1 MIILYWCS
9 TRGCRTHFAYAT
21 FICHHY
27 AICFAKFGGI
37 KENVEVV
44 RSFDWWTVVIGVLIA
59 IGIVMLCV
67 KIKDFVVSTFGITTK
82 SALAKQAQEERIKDL
97 NNQII
102 DLQKEIQQFKDN
114 RTNDREQSFDIQK
127 QLTDS
132 QTLLQNS
139 VENLRKMLVNKEIN
153 DMRWEILDFS
163 NAVMNGRVYNK
174 EIYDHIFDTYTEYER
189 VLEEN
194 GLENGKVDSSMQF
207 VRNKYLELMEKS
219 FKQ

>member
-1 MIILYWCS
+1 MD
-9 TRGCRTHFAYAT
+9 
-21 FICHHY
+21 
-27 AICFAKFGGI
+27 KFGGI
-37 KENVEVV
+37 KDNVEIV
-44 RSFDWWTVVIGVLIA
+44 SDLDWWTVVIGVLIA

-67 KIKDFVVSTFGITTK
+67 KVKDFIVSTFGITTK
-82 SALAKQAQEERIKDL
+82 TALAKQAQEQHIKDL
-97 NNQII
+97 HGQIYG
-102 DLQKEIQQFKDN
+102 LQKEIQQFKEN
-114 RTNDREQSFDIQK
+114 RIHDREQSFDIQK
-127 QLTDS
+127 QLTSS
-132 QTLLQNS
+132 QTLLQES

-207 VRNKYLELMEKS
+207 VRNKYLELMEKG

>member
-1 MIILYWCS
+1 MD
-9 TRGCRTHFAYAT
+9 
-21 FICHHY
+21 
-27 AICFAKFGGI
+27 KFGGI

-44 RSFDWWTVVIGVLIA
+44 SSLDWWTVVIGVLIA

-82 SALAKQAQEERIKDL
+82 SALAKQAQEEHIKEL
-97 NNQII
+97 QAQII
-102 DLQKEIQQFKDN
+102 DLQKEVQQFKDN
-114 RTNDREQSFDIQK
+114 RIHDRDQSFDIQK

-194 GLENGKVDSSMQF
+194 GLENGKVNSSMQF
-207 VRNKYLELMEKS
+207 VRNKYLELMDKG

>member
-1 MIILYWCS
+1 MD
-9 TRGCRTHFAYAT
+9 
-21 FICHHY
+21 
-27 AICFAKFGGI
+27 KFDGI

-102 DLQKEIQQFKDN
+102 DLQKEVQQFKDN
-114 RTNDREQSFDIQK
+114 RIHDRDQSFDIQK

-153 DMRWEILDFS
+153 DMRLEILDFS

-207 VRNKYLELMEKS
+207 VRNKYLELMEKG

>member
-1 MIILYWCS
+1 MD
-9 TRGCRTHFAYAT
+9 
-21 FICHHY
+21 
-27 AICFAKFGGI
+27 KFGEI

-102 DLQKEIQQFKDN
+102 DLQKEVQQFKDN
-114 RTNDREQSFDIQK
+114 RTHDREQSFDIQK

>member
-1 MIILYWCS
+1 MD
-9 TRGCRTHFAYAT
+9 
-21 FICHHY
+21 
-27 AICFAKFGGI
+27 KFGGI

-44 RSFDWWTVVIGVLIA
+44 SSLDWWTVVIGVLIA

-82 SALAKQAQEERIKDL
+82 SALAKQAQEEHIKEL
-97 NNQII
+97 QAQII
-102 DLQKEIQQFKDN
+102 DLQKDVQQFKDN
-114 RTNDREQSFDIQK
+114 RTHDREQSFDIQK

-207 VRNKYLELMEKS
+207 VRNKYLELMDKG

>member
-1 MIILYWCS
+1 MD
-9 TRGCRTHFAYAT
+9 
-21 FICHHY
+21 
-27 AICFAKFGGI
+27 KFDGI

-102 DLQKEIQQFKDN
+102 DLQKEVQQFKDN
-114 RTNDREQSFDIQK
+114 RTHDREQSFDIQK

-207 VRNKYLELMEKS
+207 VRNKYLELMEKG

>member
-1 MIILYWCS
+1 MD
-9 TRGCRTHFAYAT
+9 
-21 FICHHY
+21 
-27 AICFAKFGGI
+27 KFDGI

-44 RSFDWWTVVIGVLIA
+44 RSFDWWTVVVGVLIA

-102 DLQKEIQQFKDN
+102 DLQKEVQQFKDN
-114 RTNDREQSFDIQK
+114 RVHDRDQSFDIQK

-207 VRNKYLELMEKS
+207 VRNKYLELMEKG

>member
-1 MIILYWCS
+1 MD
-9 TRGCRTHFAYAT
+9 
-21 FICHHY
+21 
-27 AICFAKFGGI
+27 KFGGI

-59 IGIVMLCV
+59 ICIVMLCV

-114 RTNDREQSFDIQK
+114 RTHDREQSFDIQK

>member
-1 MIILYWCS
+1 MD
-9 TRGCRTHFAYAT
+9 
-21 FICHHY
+21 
-27 AICFAKFGGI
+27 KFDGI

-44 RSFDWWTVVIGVLIA
+44 RSFDWWTVVVGVLIA

-102 DLQKEIQQFKDN
+102 DLQTEVQHFKDN
-114 RTNDREQSFDIQK
+114 RVHDRDQSFDIQK

-207 VRNKYLELMEKS
+207 VRNKYLELMEKG

>member
-1 MIILYWCS
+1 MD
-9 TRGCRTHFAYAT
+9 
-21 FICHHY
+21 
-27 AICFAKFGGI
+27 KFSGI

-114 RTNDREQSFDIQK
+114 RIHDRDQSFDIQK

-194 GLENGKVDSSMQF
+194 GLENGKVNSSMQF
-207 VRNKYLELMEKS
+207 VRNKYLELMEKG

>member
-1 MIILYWCS
+1 MD
-9 TRGCRTHFAYAT
+9 
-21 FICHHY
+21 
-27 AICFAKFGGI
+27 KFDGI

-114 RTNDREQSFDIQK
+114 RTHDREQSFDIQK

-194 GLENGKVDSSMQF
+194 GLENGKVNSSMQF

>member
-1 MIILYWCS
+1 MD
-9 TRGCRTHFAYAT
+9 
-21 FICHHY
+21 
-27 AICFAKFGGI
+27 KFGGI
-37 KENVEVV
+37 IENVEVV

-114 RTNDREQSFDIQK
+114 RTHDREQSFDIQK

>member
-1 MIILYWCS
+1 MD
-9 TRGCRTHFAYAT
+9 
-21 FICHHY
+21 
-27 AICFAKFGGI
+27 KFGGI
-37 KENVEVV
+37 KENIEVIQ
-44 RSFDWWTVVIGVLIA
+44 SFDWWTVVIGVLIA

-67 KIKDFVVSTFGITTK
+67 KIKDFVVSTLGITTK
-82 SALAKQAQEERIKDL
+82 SALAKQAQEEHIKDL

-102 DLQKEIQQFKDN
+102 DLQKEVQQFKDN
-114 RTNDREQSFDIQK
+114 RIHDREQSFDIQK

-163 NAVMNGRVYNK
+163 NAVMNGRTYNK

-207 VRNKYLELMEKS
+207 VRNKYLELMEKG

>member
-1 MIILYWCS
+1 MD
-9 TRGCRTHFAYAT
+9 
-21 FICHHY
+21 
-27 AICFAKFGGI
+27 KFGEI

-102 DLQKEIQQFKDN
+102 DLQKEVQQFKDN
-114 RTNDREQSFDIQK
+114 RTHDRDQSFDIQK

-194 GLENGKVDSSMQF
+194 GLENGKVNSSMQF
-207 VRNKYLELMEKS
+207 VRNKYLELMEKG

>member
-1 MIILYWCS
+1 MD
-9 TRGCRTHFAYAT
+9 
-21 FICHHY
+21 
-27 AICFAKFGGI
+27 KFSGI

-102 DLQKEIQQFKDN
+102 DLQKEVQQFKDN
-114 RTNDREQSFDIQK
+114 RIHDRDQSFDIQK

-207 VRNKYLELMEKS
+207 VRNKYLELMEKG

>member
-1 MIILYWCS
+1 MD
-9 TRGCRTHFAYAT
+9 
-21 FICHHY
+21 
-27 AICFAKFGGI
+27 KFGGI
-37 KENVEVV
+37 KDNVEMV
-44 RSFDWWTVVIGVLIA
+44 SNLDWWTVVIGVLIA

-67 KIKDFVVSTFGITTK
+67 KVKDFIVSTFGITTK
-82 SALAKQAQEERIKDL
+82 TALAKQAQEQHVKDL
-97 NNQII
+97 QGQIYS
-102 DLQKEIQQFKDN
+102 LQKEIQQFKEN
-114 RTNDREQSFDIQK
+114 RIHDRDQSFDIQK

-163 NAVMNGRVYNK
+163 NAVMNGRTYNK

-207 VRNKYLELMEKS
+207 VRNKYLELMEKG

>member
-1 MIILYWCS
+1 MD
-9 TRGCRTHFAYAT
+9 
-21 FICHHY
+21 
-27 AICFAKFGGI
+27 KFSGI

-59 IGIVMLCV
+59 IGIIMLCV

-102 DLQKEIQQFKDN
+102 DLQKEVQQFKDN
-114 RTNDREQSFDIQK
+114 RIHDRDQSFDIQK

-189 VLEEN
+189 ELEEN

-207 VRNKYLELMEKS
+207 VRNKYLELMEKG

>member
-1 MIILYWCS
+1 MD
-9 TRGCRTHFAYAT
+9 
-21 FICHHY
+21 
-27 AICFAKFGGI
+27 KFSGI

-59 IGIVMLCV
+59 IGIIMLCV

-102 DLQKEIQQFKDN
+102 DLQKEVQQFKDN
-114 RTNDREQSFDIQK
+114 RIHDRDQSFDIQK

-194 GLENGKVDSSMQF
+194 GLENGKVNSSMQF
-207 VRNKYLELMEKS
+207 VRNKYLELMEKG

>member
-1 MIILYWCS
+1 MD
-9 TRGCRTHFAYAT
+9 
-21 FICHHY
+21 
-27 AICFAKFGGI
+27 KFDGI

-102 DLQKEIQQFKDN
+102 DLQKEVQQFKDN
-114 RTNDREQSFDIQK
+114 RIHDRDKSFDIQK

-207 VRNKYLELMEKS
+207 VRNKYLELMEKG

>member
-1 MIILYWCS
+1 MD
-9 TRGCRTHFAYAT
+9 
-21 FICHHY
+21 
-27 AICFAKFGGI
+27 KFGGI
-37 KENVEVV
+37 KENIEVIH
-44 RSFDWWTVVIGVLIA
+44 SFDWWTVVIGVLIA

-67 KIKDFVVSTFGITTK
+67 KIKEFVVSTLGITTK
-82 SALAKQAQEERIKDL
+82 SALSKQAQEEHIKDL

-102 DLQKEIQQFKDN
+102 DLQKEVQQFKDN
-114 RTNDREQSFDIQK
+114 RIHDREQSFDIQK

-207 VRNKYLELMEKS
+207 VRNKYLELMEKG

>member
-1 MIILYWCS
+1 MD
-9 TRGCRTHFAYAT
+9 
-21 FICHHY
+21 
-27 AICFAKFGGI
+27 KFGGI

-114 RTNDREQSFDIQK
+114 RTHDRDQSFDIQK

-163 NAVMNGRVYNK
+163 NAVMNGRVYIK
-174 EIYDHIFDTYTEYER
+174 
-189 VLEEN
+189 
-194 GLENGKVDSSMQF
+194 
-207 VRNKYLELMEKS
+207 
-219 FKQ
+219 

>member
-1 MIILYWCS
+1 MD
-9 TRGCRTHFAYAT
+9 
-21 FICHHY
+21 
-27 AICFAKFGGI
+27 KFGRI

-114 RTNDREQSFDIQK
+114 RTHDREQSFDIQK

>member
-1 MIILYWCS
+1 MD
-9 TRGCRTHFAYAT
+9 
-21 FICHHY
+21 
-27 AICFAKFGGI
+27 KFGGI
-37 KENVEVV
+37 KENIEVIN
-44 RSFDWWTVVIGVLIA
+44 SFDWWTVVIGVLIA

-67 KIKDFVVSTFGITTK
+67 KIKDFVVSTLGITTK
-82 SALAKQAQEERIKDL
+82 SALAKQAQEEHIKDL

-102 DLQKEIQQFKDN
+102 DLQKEVQQFKDN
-114 RTNDREQSFDIQK
+114 RIHDREQSFDIQK

-163 NAVMNGRVYNK
+163 NAVMNGRTYNK

-207 VRNKYLELMEKS
+207 VRNKYLELMEKG

>member
-1 MIILYWCS
+1 MD
-9 TRGCRTHFAYAT
+9 
-21 FICHHY
+21 
-27 AICFAKFGGI
+27 KFGEI
-37 KENVEVV
+37 KENIEVV

-82 SALAKQAQEERIKDL
+82 STLAKQAQEERIKDL

-102 DLQKEIQQFKDN
+102 DLQKEVQQFKDN
-114 RTNDREQSFDIQK
+114 RIHDRDQSFDIQK

-194 GLENGKVDSSMQF
+194 GLENGKVNSSMQF
-207 VRNKYLELMEKS
+207 VRNKYLELMEKG

>member
-1 MIILYWCS
+1 MD
-9 TRGCRTHFAYAT
+9 
-21 FICHHY
+21 
-27 AICFAKFGGI
+27 KFDGI

-102 DLQKEIQQFKDN
+102 DLQKEVQQFKDN
-114 RTNDREQSFDIQK
+114 RIHDRDQSFDIQK

-194 GLENGKVDSSMQF
+194 GLENGKVNSSMQF
-207 VRNKYLELMEKS
+207 VRNKYLELMEKG

>member
-1 MIILYWCS
+1 MD
-9 TRGCRTHFAYAT
+9 
-21 FICHHY
+21 
-27 AICFAKFGGI
+27 KFGGI
-37 KENVEVV
+37 KENVEIV
-44 RSFDWWTVVIGVLIA
+44 SSLDWWTVVIGVLIA
-59 IGIVMLCV
+59 AGIVMLGV
-67 KIKDFVVSTFGITTK
+67 KIKDFIVSTFGITTK
-82 SALAKQAQEERIKDL
+82 AALAKQAQEQHIKDL
-97 NNQII
+97 NNQVV
-102 DLQKEIQQFKDN
+102 DLQKEVQQFKEN
-114 RTNDREQSFDIQK
+114 RIHDREQSFDIQK

-163 NAVMNGRVYNK
+163 NAVMNGRTYNK

-207 VRNKYLELMEKS
+207 VRNKYLELMEKG

>member
-1 MIILYWCS
+1 MD
-9 TRGCRTHFAYAT
+9 
-21 FICHHY
+21 
-27 AICFAKFGGI
+27 KFSGI

-59 IGIVMLCV
+59 IGIIMLCV

-102 DLQKEIQQFKDN
+102 DLQKEVQQFKDN
-114 RTNDREQSFDIQK
+114 RIHDRDQSFDIQK

-207 VRNKYLELMEKS
+207 VRNKYLELMEKG

>member
-1 MIILYWCS
+1 MD
-9 TRGCRTHFAYAT
+9 
-21 FICHHY
+21 
-27 AICFAKFGGI
+27 KFSGI

-82 SALAKQAQEERIKDL
+82 SALAKQAQEEHIKDL

-102 DLQKEIQQFKDN
+102 DLQKEVQQFKDN
-114 RTNDREQSFDIQK
+114 RIHDREQSFDIQK

-207 VRNKYLELMEKS
+207 VRNKYLELMEKG

>member
-1 MIILYWCS
+1 MD
-9 TRGCRTHFAYAT
+9 
-21 FICHHY
+21 
-27 AICFAKFGGI
+27 KFGEI

-102 DLQKEIQQFKDN
+102 DLQKEVQQFKDN
-114 RTNDREQSFDIQK
+114 RIHDRDQSFDIQK

>member
-1 MIILYWCS
+1 MD
-9 TRGCRTHFAYAT
+9 
-21 FICHHY
+21 
-27 AICFAKFGGI
+27 KFDGI

-82 SALAKQAQEERIKDL
+82 SALAKQAQEEHIKDL

-102 DLQKEIQQFKDN
+102 DLQKEVQQFKDN
-114 RTNDREQSFDIQK
+114 RIHDRDQSFDIQK

-163 NAVMNGRVYNK
+163 NAVMDGRVYNK

-207 VRNKYLELMEKS
+207 VRNKYLELMEKG

>member
-1 MIILYWCS
+1 MD
-9 TRGCRTHFAYAT
+9 
-21 FICHHY
+21 
-27 AICFAKFGGI
+27 KFGGL

-44 RSFDWWTVVIGVLIA
+44 SSLDWWTVVIGVLIA
-59 IGIVMLCV
+59 VGIVMLCV
-67 KIKDFVVSTFGITTK
+67 KIKDFITSTFGITTK
-82 SALAKQAQEERIKDL
+82 TALAKQAQEQHIKDL
-97 NNQII
+97 NNQVI
-102 DLQKEIQQFKDN
+102 DLQKEIQQFKEN
-114 RTNDREQSFDIQK
+114 RIHDREQSFDVQK

-194 GLENGKVDSSMQF
+194 GLENGKVNSSMQF
-207 VRNKYLELMEKS
+207 VRNKYLELMEKG